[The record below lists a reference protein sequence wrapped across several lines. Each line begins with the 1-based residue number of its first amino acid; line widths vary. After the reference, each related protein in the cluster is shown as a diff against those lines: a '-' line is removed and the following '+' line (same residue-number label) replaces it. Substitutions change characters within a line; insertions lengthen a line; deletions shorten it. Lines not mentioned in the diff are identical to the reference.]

1 MDVYKLLIVSNWM
14 VFGIILIL
22 IGVFNEILLLILI
35 FIVGS
40 VVSEIFLLG
49 ICLIFWVILF

>member
-35 FIVGS
+35 FIVGF